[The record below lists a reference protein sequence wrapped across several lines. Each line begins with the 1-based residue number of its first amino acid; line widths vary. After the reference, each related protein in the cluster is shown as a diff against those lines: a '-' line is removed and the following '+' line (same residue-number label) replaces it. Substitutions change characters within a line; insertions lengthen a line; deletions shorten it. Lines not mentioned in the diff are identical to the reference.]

1 MGRHGEAIPTKEAL
15 PTKEVLPTKDPLFRI
30 AWLPHPPDLQPE
42 LR

>member
-1 MGRHGEAIPTKEAL
+1 MGRHGEAIPTKGAL
-15 PTKEVLPTKDPLFRI
+15 PTKDALFRI